1 MSADSSDEE
10 DYMSDAFLQKCADT
24 RPGLV
29 PKRLHDRYEKEK
41 KQKESQK
48 QNKTVS
54 KQKLEII
61 QREAGLSSSIPTESK
76 GFALLQKMGYKP
88 GQGIGKLGTGRIEP
102 VPIEV
107 KNNRLGL
114 GKDTEMKR
122 KAIEMNTMRSMMA
135 VKRLKTD
142 EKQRNNF
149 LDRMREKFS
158 TQSVDRDLRM
168 AQNVCIQ
175 LDQEQGLTEPGE
187 VFFWPASCLPL
198 QENEGDDLQPNDFQ
212 EEKDDSDVDEVVD
225 CPAYMEFSEFER
237 LDILTRYLRNTYF
250 YCQWCGVKYN
260 DKVDLDT
267 NCPGNTSEAHE

>member
-1 MSADSSDEE
+1 MSAVSSDEE

-29 PKRLHDRYEKEK
+29 PKRIHDRYEKEK

-107 KNNRLGL
+107 KNNRFGL

-187 VFFWPASCLPL
+187 VFFWPPSCLPS
-198 QENEGDDLQPNDFQ
+198 QENEGDDLQPNDVQ
-212 EEKDDSDVDEVVD
+212 EENDDCDVDEVVD